1 MTRRKW
7 RNAAGISMHTKR
19 LEPHELDKLATATLA
34 YYEQHAEDFR
44 AGTRDHD
51 VSQNIAALLRHIE
64 GESPFV
70 ILDFGCGPGRD
81 LKALARLGHT
91 PIGLEGAAA
100 FAAMARADTG
110 CEVWQQDF
118 HRLDLPSE
126 RFDGIF
132 ANASL
137 FHVPSQELPRV
148 LRQLRAA
155 LKPGAVLFSSTPHG
169 RNEEGWNRGRY
180 GAYHDLEAWRRY
192 MLDAE
197 FIEIEYYYRPTGLP
211 REQQPWLAS
220 VWRRPLPHSIGTA

>member
-1 MTRRKW
+1 
-7 RNAAGISMHTKR
+7 MHSKP
-19 LEPHELDKLATATLA
+19 LEPPELDNIAAVTLA
-34 YYEQHAEDFR
+34 YYEQRAEEFR

-51 VSQNIAALLRHIE
+51 VSQNIASLLRHIE

-81 LKALARLGHT
+81 LKTFAGLGHT
-91 PIGLEGAAA
+91 AIGLEGAAA

-118 HRLDLPSE
+118 HRLDLPAG

-137 FHVPSQELPRV
+137 FHVPSQELPHV
-148 LRQLRAA
+148 LGQLRAA
-155 LKPGAVLFSSTPHG
+155 LKPGGVLFSSNPHG
-169 RNEEGWNRGRY
+169 QNQEGWNRGRY
-180 GAYHDLEAWRRY
+180 GAYHDLETWRRY
-192 MLDAE
+192 MLDAGFME
-197 FIEIEYYYRPTGLP
+197 LEHYYRPTGLP

-220 VWRRPLPHSIGTA
+220 VWRRPDGGRCGTSLAACG